1 MIIRIAKLED
11 YEVIEALAKDVQKMH
26 IKWSPDIYTLES
38 NMIPKEFFKP
48 IVDNKTMY
56 VAEEDNKVKGFI
68 MYTEKEYNIDNQVK
82 RTTYAIDAIA
92 VDKQYRG
99 QGIGTK
105 LIDKI
110 KEIAKDNNVDAIE
123 LQVNAK
129 NIAAKAMYEKYGFSD
144 KSINMEIN
152 I

>member
-1 MIIRIAKLED
+1 MFIRIAKLED

-26 IKWSPDIYTLES
+26 IKWRPDIYTLES

-82 RTTYAIDAIA
+82 RITYAIDAIA

>member
-26 IKWSPDIYTLES
+26 IKWRPDIYTLES

>member
-26 IKWSPDIYTLES
+26 IKWRPDIYTLES

-68 MYTEKEYNIDNQVK
+68 MYTEKEYNIDNQVQ
-82 RTTYAIDAIA
+82 RITYAIDAIA

>member
-1 MIIRIAKLED
+1 MFIRIAKLED

-26 IKWSPDIYTLES
+26 IKWRPDIYTLES

>member
-1 MIIRIAKLED
+1 MIIRTVKLED
-11 YEVIEALAKDVQKMH
+11 YEVVELLAKEVQKMH
-26 IKWSPDIYTLES
+26 IEWRPDIYTLES